1 MGRSEPQEHPKRG
14 VAVGAREAGGTL
26 RAGPLDGGASSG
38 EGRVGEEGRC
48 RGGPEHLK
56 KKKNVRREKRHEIM
70 LVKNWATKVQLQAVD
85 TFGELAIA
93 PATTAMHHRCVLR
106 IAYRGVIQIGF
117 GS

>member
-56 KKKNVRREKRHEIM
+56 KKITIREEFSRLPGRWICLTYSTDTEF
-70 LVKNWATKVQLQAVD
+70 LSCAAAFWLCVGNLRDAVSV
-85 TFGELAIA
+85 IA
-93 PATTAMHHRCVLR
+93 PQGERNVADVL
-106 IAYRGVIQIGF
+106 IVV
-117 GS
+117 

>member
-26 RAGPLDGGASSG
+26 RAGPLDGGASSE

-56 KKKNVRREKRHEIM
+56 KKIDNAKIV
-70 LVKNWATKVQLQAVD
+70 AVLKD
-85 TFGELAIA
+85 KEHHRKINGRLRLAKKIKGTGDDHGRQQQQQ
-93 PATTAMHHRCVLR
+93 TTAPQDEYELG
-106 IAYRGVIQIGF
+106 YRHVGV
-117 GS
+117 S